1 MGQSGQSG
9 VHKMSQKYCLK
20 WNKFQENLYSS
31 LGGLRESREFADVT
45 LACEDGQQ
53 VEAHKVIL
61 AASSPFFQNIL
72 RSNPHQHPLIYMRG
86 MKAEDLVGIVDFLY
100 HGEVNILQDNLDNF
114 LTLAEEIQLKGLT
127 NEDKVT
133 EREPIAEQLLKKTEP
148 NFGKKGK
155 REPKDESENEPL
167 TDMVKVK
174 PIAELVNKETPTEE
188 EKSAIANLTTGLDKS
203 IAELST
209 ELENISENK
218 TPIQSTELVNFGENY
233 SQNRSITFSGELNDL
248 DEVVKSLIVKSENFD
263 HKSKQTKS
271 LCKVCGREGYY
282 ANIKEHIEA
291 IHVEGITI
299 TCELCDKIFRTRDRF
314 RKHKVAHSKK
324 EQQQQLSLELI

>member
-1 MGQSGQSG
+1 
-9 VHKMSQKYCLK
+9 MSQKYCLK

-86 MKAEDLVGIVDFLY
+86 MKSEDLVGIVDFLY
-100 HGEVNILQDNLDNF
+100 YGEVNILQDNLDNF

-133 EREPIAEQLLKKTEP
+133 EQEPIAEQVLKKTEP
-148 NFGKKGK
+148 NLGKKAK
-155 REPKDESENEPL
+155 REPREESENEPL

-188 EKSAIANLTTGLDKS
+188 EKSAIADINTELDKS

-218 TPIQSTELVNFGENY
+218 PLNQSTELVSFGENY

-248 DEVVKSLIVKSENFD
+248 DEVVKSIIMKSEKFD
-263 HKSKQTKS
+263 TNGKKFS
-271 LCKVCGREGYY
+271 LCKVCGRDGYY

-291 IHVEGITI
+291 IHVEGIKI

-324 EQQQQLSLELI
+324 EQQQQLSLELC

>member
-1 MGQSGQSG
+1 
-9 VHKMSQKYCLK
+9 MSQKYWLK

-86 MKAEDLVGIVDFLY
+86 MKSEDLVGIVDFLY
-100 HGEVNILQDNLDNF
+100 YGEVNILQDNLDNF

-133 EREPIAEQLLKKTEP
+133 EQVLKKTEP
-148 NFGKKGK
+148 NLGKKAK
-155 REPKDESENEPL
+155 REPREESENEPL

-174 PIAELVNKETPTEE
+174 PIEELVNKETPTDGD
-188 EKSAIANLTTGLDKS
+188 KIAIADITTELDKS

-218 TPIQSTELVNFGENY
+218 PHNQSTELVNFGENY

-248 DEVVKSLIVKSENFD
+248 DEVVKSLIVKSEKFD
-263 HKSKQTKS
+263 NKSKQTKS

-291 IHVEGITI
+291 IHVEGIKI

>member
-1 MGQSGQSG
+1 MGQSGESG

-20 WNKFQENLYSS
+20 WNKFQENLNSS
-31 LGGLRESREFADVT
+31 LGGLRESRGFADVT

-100 HGEVNILQDNLDNF
+100 YGEVNILQDNLDNF

-133 EREPIAEQLLKKTEP
+133 EQVLKKTEP
-148 NFGKKGK
+148 NLGKKEK
-155 REPKDESENEPL
+155 REPREESENEPL

-174 PIAELVNKETPTEE
+174 PIEELVNKETPTDGD
-188 EKSAIANLTTGLDKS
+188 KIAIADITTELDKS

-218 TPIQSTELVNFGENY
+218 PHNQSTELVSFGENY

-248 DEVVKSLIVKSENFD
+248 DEVVKSLIVKSDKFD
-263 HKSKQTKS
+263 NKSKQTKS